1 MKRILLLTLALL
13 AGCTRT
19 TEHPMPAPAPQ
30 ADTISDWAKLQLA
43 IALTESRFDPNA
55 VGSNGD
61 LGLFQMREI
70 YVKEVNRVC
79 GTNYKHEDAL
89 EPDKA
94 IEIFNA
100 MQAYYNPSR
109 DTEKALYYH
118 NKSTAYKRK
127 VLENL
132 ALIERYEAL
141 REQLIKFR
149 PDGED

>member
-1 MKRILLLTLALL
+1 MKKRTIILALCLL
-13 AGCTRT
+13 AGCNTTQYGPPTPT
-19 TEHPMPAPAPQ
+19 TEAPTRDEA
-30 ADTISDWAKLQLA
+30 ISDWAKLQLA

-70 YVKEVNRVC
+70 YVEEVNRVC

-109 DTEKALYYH
+109 DTELALYYH

-127 VLENL
+127 VMENL

-141 REQLIKFR
+141 RKQLTDI
-149 PDGED
+149 